1 MLSGTR
7 LSGMSITPRMRQ
19 QTGADAPARDALHDR
34 AADNLRFIRDTMARA
49 GAFTS
54 VSGRG
59 MMGVGAVGLAAA
71 LGSLSVRRED
81 QPGAWTLLWFGAA
94 LIAGG
99 ISWVAIRRKALR
111 TGESL
116 IAGPA
121 RRFALAFAPAIA
133 AGAVLSVVFLQRG
146 LGSLLAGMWLTIYG
160 AAVTA
165 GGAYSVRPVPVM
177 GAAFLVL
184 GAVSFVAGPRLE
196 PLFLAAGFGGLHLLF
211 GFLIA
216 RHHGG

>member
-7 LSGMSITPRMRQ
+7 LSGMPITPRMRQ
-19 QTGADAPARDALHDR
+19 HSQAGAPAHDALQDR

-59 MMGVGAVGLAAA
+59 MMGVGVVGLVAAVT
-71 LGSLSVRRED
+71 SVSVRRDD
-81 QPGAWTLLWFGAA
+81 QPGAWTLLWLGAA
-94 LIAGG
+94 LVAGV
-99 ISWVAIRRKALR
+99 ISWLAIRRKATR

-121 RRFALAFAPAIA
+121 RRFALAFAPAIG
-133 AGAVLSVVFLQRG
+133 AGAVLSAVFLQRG
-146 LGSLLAGMWLTIYG
+146 LGALLAGMWLTVYG

-177 GAAFLVL
+177 GAAFLFL
-184 GAVSFVAGPRLE
+184 GAACFVAGPRFE